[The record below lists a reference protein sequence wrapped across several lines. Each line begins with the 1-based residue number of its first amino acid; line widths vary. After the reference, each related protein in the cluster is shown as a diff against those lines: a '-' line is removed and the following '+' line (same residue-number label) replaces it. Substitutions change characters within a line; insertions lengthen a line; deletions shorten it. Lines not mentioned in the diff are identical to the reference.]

1 MPASA
6 ESHFPACTFTLSS
19 ALPHGLLPSVNSGLC
34 YCSCF
39 LHEARPNPIAAG
51 LPLPCAP
58 RESTSHLGAGCL
70 STHLSPIDLGAWPGA
85 FSDRGSLLS
94 DWGRGGPGVTQARH
108 RDLNIRTHVMN
119 LRRAISFSI
128 SLTNLKKITM
138 AMETIQRVFGAIFGL
153 GIIETHSPGGRQG
166 GGEQAP
172 RYWWSWHCL
181 ITAQM
186 QGNLTVLGATSS
198 PRADTTKSLSGP
210 EAALVRCGCQPRA
223 GQAPAEH

>member
-58 RESTSHLGAGCL
+58 RETTSHLGAGCL

-85 FSDRGSLLS
+85 FSDTGSLLS
-94 DWGRGGPGVTQARH
+94 DWGRGGSRGHPGEAQRPEHPNTR
-108 RDLNIRTHVMN
+108 NE
-119 LRRAISFSI
+119 
-128 SLTNLKKITM
+128 LT
-138 AMETIQRVFGAIFGL
+138 E
-153 GIIETHSPGGRQG
+153 
-166 GGEQAP
+166 
-172 RYWWSWHCL
+172 
-181 ITAQM
+181 
-186 QGNLTVLGATSS
+186 GNLIFHIINKLEKNYNGYGNHTTCVWRYLRLGDYRDPQSWWQAGWWGAGPPILVVLA
-198 PRADTTKSLSGP
+198 LSYH
-210 EAALVRCGCQPRA
+210 CTNA
-223 GQAPAEH
+223 GQPNSFGGHKFTPS